1 MARNDQFGALG
12 SLTPDQYSN
21 LSLGFDMTNPT
32 GLSLGGIG
40 VNKGSAIGYALG
52 FAPTPA
58 SVMGT
63 IGRGMASYN
72 AEKAAQSAL
81 GQNKGFMDTVTGMI
95 NNPSLDTARGLAD
108 TNKDKSISDREAKNF
123 GMQYGKMTAYN
134 VGLDPMAG
142 YTPNSVSIQGLAP
155 FGKADP
161 DAGLGGINTTG
172 QVADVMTQQQVDDM
186 FSGIDTTSGVTGL
199 GGGKGASYSGVS
211 NFSPTE
217 GVDTDDPESSGST
230 GVGVS
235 NVDAMG
241 NTATTGGISFSDD
254 AQSSGTGPGDSTY
267 ICTALYEMGDMKK
280 YIYKYDQ
287 VYGKIVDPYVY
298 RGYCTWGKYV
308 ATKMRDKGIVYKITK
323 PLALAWAKQMAF
335 DLSKGRYGKNNKV
348 VKVVSRIGE
357 SICYALGVVANI
369 KLKKGVKYG

>member
-12 SLTPDQYSN
+12 SLTQDQFDN
-21 LSLGFDMTNPT
+21 LSLGFNMTNPT
-32 GLSLGGIG
+32 GLSLGGMG

-52 FAPTPA
+52 FAPTPV

-95 NNPSLDTARGLAD
+95 SNPSLDVARSMAD
-108 TNKDKSISDREAKNF
+108 TNKDKSISTREAQNF
-123 GMQYGKMTAYN
+123 GMQQGKMTAYG
-134 VGLDPMAG
+134 VGLNPMSG
-142 YTPNSVSIQGLAP
+142 YTPNNVSIQGLTP
-155 FGKADP
+155 FGKTDP

-199 GGGKGASYSGVS
+199 GGGKGASYSGVT
-211 NFSPTE
+211 NFSATE

-230 GVGVS
+230 GVSVS
-235 NVDAMG
+235 N
-241 NTATTGGISFSDD
+241 TGYADD
-254 AQSSGTGPGDSTY
+254 AQSSGTGGGDGTY

-287 VYGKIVDPYVY
+287 VYGKRVDPYVY

-308 ATKMRDKGIVYKITK
+308 ATKMRDKGIVYKIAK

>member
-1 MARNDQFGALG
+1 LVEVWHQ
-12 SLTPDQYSN
+12 
-21 LSLGFDMTNPT
+21 
-32 GLSLGGIG
+32 
-40 VNKGSAIGYALG
+40 
-52 FAPTPA
+52 
-58 SVMGT
+58 
-63 IGRGMASYN
+63 YN

-81 GQNKGFMDTVTGMI
+81 GQNKGFVDTVTGMI
-95 NNPSLDTARGLAD
+95 SNPSLDVARSMAD
-108 TNKDKSISDREAKNF
+108 TNKDKTISPREAKNF
-123 GMQYGKMTAYN
+123 GMQYGKMTAYG
-134 VGLDPMAG
+134 VGLNPMSG
-142 YTPNSVSIQGLAP
+142 YTPNSVSIQGLTQ
-155 FGKADP
+155 FGKTDP

-172 QVADVMTQQQVDDM
+172 QVADVMTQQQVDNM

-199 GGGKGASYSGVS
+199 GGGKGASYSGVT

-217 GVDTDDPESSGST
+217 GVDTSDPESTGSKL
-230 GVGVS
+230 VI
-235 NVDAMG
+235 G
-241 NTATTGGISFSDD
+241 NIHKDTTKGKGLMHNTFADD
-254 AQSSGTGPGDSTY
+254 AAASSGDDGTY

-287 VYGKIVDPYVY
+287 VYGKRVDPNVY